1 MGTGYTR
8 NDTSNNIAD
17 GNVIN
22 ASDLDGEFDAI
33 QSAFDASTGH
43 SHDGTTGEGPQI
55 GASGIAN
62 DAVALGTKTTG
73 NYVAAGAVSG
83 VGLSGSAS
91 AEGATFTVS
100 SNATDANTASTIV
113 ARDASGNFS
122 AGTITA
128 SLTGTA
134 SNADQLDSLDSTS
147 FLRSDAADTKT
158 SGDLSF
164 SDNVKAVFGAGSDL
178 QIYHSGSHS
187 FIQESGT
194 GSLFI
199 DATDLQ
205 LRNSAGQT
213 YVNATSG
220 GSVILR
226 YAGSEKLETT
236 SGGIDVTGTITF
248 DGGTTS
254 ADLNFGDN
262 DKAVFGAG
270 SDLQIY
276 HDGSNSIIHDN
287 GTGVLKLRATDFR
300 LSNAGN
306 TQDYIACTDGGD
318 VDLSFNGAVKL
329 STKTDG
335 VNITGEL
342 EADSLNI
349 DGVADFTG
357 KTTHRG
363 GVSLLDSDVLTLG
376 TSDDLQIYHD
386 GSNSYI
392 EDTATGDLRIK
403 GVDVVIQQSDGN
415 NQIASQS
422 GGAVSLSHN
431 GSTKL
436 ATTSGGINVTGEVQ
450 ADSIVMNDSETIYLG
465 NSADLRIY
473 HDGTNSRI
481 DDAGTGNLVIRGNS
495 AITLGK
501 YTGETMLEGI
511 ADGAVSLYHNNIKKF
526 ETTSVG
532 VTVSGDI
539 IGPASADFDIKTG
552 SGTGEMLFHTNSLER
567 VRIGLDGKVGIGQS
581 ATTDL
586 LEVNGDVRA
595 VDFNA
600 TSDERLKSN
609 IRQIE
614 NALDKVCQMNGMHYV
629 LDGKESSGVIAQNIQ
644 TVAPEAVSDSGEH
657 LTVAY
662 NQLIGY
668 LIEAVKELKT
678 EVEELKNGNT
688 PSVS

>member
-8 NDTSNNIAD
+8 NDTPNNIAD

-33 QSAFDASTGH
+33 QAAFDGTSGH

-55 GASGIAN
+55 GAAGIAN
-62 DAVALGTKTTG
+62 DAVALGTKTTGNYVAAGAVSGVGRSGSASAEGATFTVTSNATDANTASTIVARDASGNFSAGTITATLSGNATTATTATTANSVAADSVALGTDTTG

-91 AEGATFTVS
+91 AEGATFTVT

-113 ARDASGNFS
+113 ARDASGDFS

-134 SNADQLDSLDSTS
+134 SNAALLDSLDSTQ
-147 FLRSDAADTKT
+147 FLRSDAADVKT
-158 SGDLSF
+158 SGDLTF
-164 SDNVKAVFGAGSDL
+164 SDNVKAVFGTGSDLQIYHDGSNSYIADVGTGNFLLKTNGLALQILDSGDTELANFNNNGSVYLKHVNAGVDTNRLQTTSSGVTVTGTVTMDGGSTSGDFSFGDNDKAVFGAGSDL
-178 QIYHSGSHS
+178 QIYHTGSDS
-187 FIQESGT
+187 RIVDAGT
-194 GSLFI
+194 GNLTVQ
-199 DATDLQ
+199 ATNFVVN
-205 LRNSAGQT
+205 NSADSQNMI
-213 YVNATSG
+213 VANDG
-220 GSVILR
+220 GAVSLYHNGGTR
-226 YAGSEKLETT
+226 FTTT

-254 ADLNFGDN
+254 ADLNFGDS
-262 DKAVFGAG
+262 DKAIFGAG
-270 SDLQIY
+270 NDLQ
-276 HDGSNSIIHDN
+276 
-287 GTGVLKLRATDFR
+287 
-300 LSNAGN
+300 
-306 TQDYIACTDGGD
+306 
-318 VDLSFNGAVKL
+318 
-329 STKTDG
+329 
-335 VNITGEL
+335 
-342 EADSLNI
+342 
-349 DGVADFTG
+349 
-357 KTTHRG
+357 
-363 GVSLLDSDVLTLG
+363 
-376 TSDDLQIYHD
+376 
-386 GSNSYI
+386 
-392 EDTATGDLRIK
+392 
-403 GVDVVIQQSDGN
+403 
-415 NQIASQS
+415 
-422 GGAVSLSHN
+422 
-431 GSTKL
+431 
-436 ATTSGGINVTGEVQ
+436 
-450 ADSIVMNDSETIYLG
+450 
-465 NSADLRIY
+465 IY

-481 DDAGTGNLVIRGNS
+481 DDAGTGNLVIRGSS

-668 LIEAVKELKT
+668 LVEAVKELKT